1 MAEAGAIKERR
12 ARGKQFPRLRRL
24 ARTVA
29 IGVLV
34 LVLLPLVLVPLYA
47 FVNPPVTT
55 VMLLKALGGNG
66 IDKSWTSIEDISPR
80 LVRAVITSE
89 DQRFCL
95 HHGIDWVEVQNA
107 LDDEDGRF
115 RGASTI
121 TMQTVKNLFLWTGRS
136 WIRKALEAPLALYA
150 ELFLSKRRIMEIY
163 LNIVEWDEGVYGAEA
178 AARHYFQSA
187 RHSSPRAQARC
198 LPRCCPRRQP
208 ATRPI
213 PGEAPR
219 GSPAAS
225 RRAWRPARRTRVA
238 SCVSAYGKA
247 LAKPALNLY
256 IRRPKAAAL
265 KAALLT
271 QFPPGAYRC
280 RSRNEKPRA

>member
-1 MAEAGAIKERR
+1 VAEAGAIKERR

-34 LVLLPLVLVPLYA
+34 LVLLPLVLVPLYI

-66 IDKSWTSIEDISPR
+66 IDKSWTSIEETSPR

-163 LNIVEWDEGVYGAEA
+163 LNIVEWDEGVYGAGA
-178 AARHYFQSA
+178 AAQHYFHVSPSQLGAQQSA
-187 RHSSPRAQARC
+187 LLAAVLPSPS
-198 LPRCCPRRQP
+198 
-208 ATRPI
+208 TRDAAK
-213 PGEAPR
+213 PGR
-219 GSPAAS
+219 GTS
-225 RRAWRPARRTRVA
+225 RIARRIVSRVA
-238 SCVSAYGKA
+238 AGQADSGCV
-247 LAKPALNLY
+247 LN
-256 IRRPKAAAL
+256 
-265 KAALLT
+265 
-271 QFPPGAYRC
+271 
-280 RSRNEKPRA
+280 